1 MAMDKQQT
9 QEFIAK
15 RVARELQHG
24 ELVNLGIGLPT
35 LVANFVPEDREV
47 IFQSEM
53 AWWVWV
59 LLLMKAIM
67 MLTSPTRVECL

>member
-35 LVANFVPEDREV
+35 LVANYVPEDRNV
-47 IFQSEM
+47 TFQSENGM
-53 AWWVWV
+53 VGVGPAQTH
-59 LLLMKAIM
+59 LTLHT
-67 MLTSPTRVECL
+67 ML